1 MLNHVITDDSL
12 AVFKLAKAQIVSVR
26 DLIVRAVRIQNTIVE
41 RFILSILNL
50 KLSLISTNLTKFDI
64 SADFIFLWFFF
75 SQQQLLLFLSSFYIC
90 MVYTFT
96 YITSMMSLE
105 TGLGKIQSV
114 SVLLIAVSLG
124 IHNLILINC

>member
-75 SQQQLLLFLSSFYIC
+75 FSAAAPFVSQ
-90 MVYTFT
+90 
-96 YITSMMSLE
+96 
-105 TGLGKIQSV
+105 
-114 SVLLIAVSLG
+114 LI
-124 IHNLILINC
+124 